1 MVQRRIGG
9 LEKAAKE
16 LDALLAVQRRI
27 GGLESGSIKIR
38 KHEPVQRRIGGLV
51 VLLNKLK
58 N

>member
-1 MVQRRIGG
+1 MNHMQLGVNG
-9 LEKAAKE
+9 
-16 LDALLAVQRRI
+16 VQRRI